1 MQLRELFYA
10 IPLYLNNHDIQLFCH
25 NKPKNGIKMNKIVQ
39 EWQFQKTFYTA
50 IETVSGVSQNRLAE
64 LFQNY
69 VFSTKEYLYFDLY
82 VGECQIKKIWPM
94 SRLGVYV

>member
-39 EWQFQKTFYTA
+39 E
-50 IETVSGVSQNRLAE
+50 
-64 LFQNY
+64 
-69 VFSTKEYLYFDLY
+69 
-82 VGECQIKKIWPM
+82 
-94 SRLGVYV
+94 